1 MYLQQILNIS
11 GDSILEEYSYSAGML
26 IIVLTVGELDKKLR
40 ISINTGEL
48 HFNNFYLSKKEV
60 LYKTCRIEI
69 AELAN
74 ILQLKNGIYTPS
86 DSFGKFMNEARKN
99 YNLAYGKKSSEVKY
113 LFSLV
118 GYSNLIS
125 CVFEDQDCIVVEEYQ
140 KN

>member
-1 MYLQQILNIS
+1 MR
-11 GDSILEEYSYSAGML
+11 
-26 IIVLTVGELDKKLR
+26 ELDKKLI
-40 ISINTGEL
+40 ISLKTGDL
-48 HFNNFYLSKKEV
+48 YFNNFYLSQKEI

-69 AELAN
+69 AELTN
-74 ILQLKNGIYTPS
+74 ILQLENGIYTPS

-125 CVFEDQDCIVVEEYQ
+125 CVFEDHECIAVKEY
-140 KN
+140 